1 MYDPTT
7 CADTPNAISSPELAY
22 GPTLYDLLHGR
33 TIEQSGQAV
42 ARASLSARQ
51 VQELGLLT
59 SGTFGPTSTTSLRSA
74 ALQSSLENRLRAKL
88 QTLGSTLYKLTWK
101 PWIMPSGLSRSRLRA
116 SVLRTSETEPT
127 GWPTPTT
134 ADGSGGGQ
142 AKRAMGETRHGSNL
156 NDFAMLAG
164 WPTTSCSNDRTGNE
178 VSAFSMKRED
188 GSKVQQRLQDFAVLA
203 GWSTPKVADGK
214 GNPYEPQHGD
224 RRSELR
230 KEVILAGWRTPTAQS
245 PNSLRGN
252 GQDPAKRQAG
262 GHTINLTDEVNWLK
276 DNPQPARLTV
286 SGEMLTGSDAA
297 MESGGQLNPAH
308 SRWLMGLPPEWDAC
322 APTVTPSIARRPK
335 PSSKS

>member
-7 CADTPNAISSPELAY
+7 CADIPNAISSPESAY

-203 GWSTPKVADGK
+203 GW
-214 GNPYEPQHGD
+214 
-224 RRSELR
+224 
-230 KEVILAGWRTPTAQS
+230 RTPTAQS

-276 DNPQPARLTV
+276 DNPQPARLTA
-286 SGEMLTGSDAA
+286 SGQLLTGSTAG
-297 MESGGQLNPAH
+297 MESGGQLRPAH
-308 SRWLMGLPPEWDAC
+308 SRWLMGLSRAWDEC
-322 APTVTPSIARRPK
+322 AP
-335 PSSKS
+335 KSLIRSRKK